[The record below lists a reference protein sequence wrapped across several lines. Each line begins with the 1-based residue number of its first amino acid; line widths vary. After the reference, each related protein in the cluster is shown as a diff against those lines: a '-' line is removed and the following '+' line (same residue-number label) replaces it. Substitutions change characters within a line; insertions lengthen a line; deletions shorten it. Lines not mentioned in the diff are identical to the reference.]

1 MAFWFLLTMSKHFVA
16 QFTGRALAELESQA
30 REKEDAAVRLEVR
43 IQDKEKGLK
52 AMESTNQV
60 LGNYL
65 HQLEAILVRAC
76 RRMCG

>member
-1 MAFWFLLTMSKHFVA
+1 M
-16 QFTGRALAELESQA
+16 

-65 HQLEAILVRAC
+65 HQLEARLALYRPDGVE
-76 RRMCG
+76 